1 MLRSKLIPAT
11 MAAVIAL
18 APAPPPLPRANTR
31 MPAKI
36 AAALAA
42 KVSPA
47 QAAKVSPAQ
56 AIATAEQQTGGRAV
70 KINVESKNGTHLY
83 EIKTISGEKPAAVF
97 VDSATGKVVS
107 TEDEGLI
114 ARIFDEED
122 RTELAKLASS
132 PTTLAAAIGT
142 AEQQAGGKAVEAGH
156 ENENGQ
162 MLFEVEVA
170 TDKTV
175 HQVKID
181 AATGKVVKV
190 ANAEDGE
197 HEAEDGE
204 HERD

>member
-1 MLRSKLIPAT
+1 MLRSKFIPAT

-18 APAPPPLPRANTR
+18 GAGADSAATGEHENVGE
-31 MPAKI
+31 I
-36 AAALAA
+36 AAAL
-42 KVSPA
+42 
-47 QAAKVSPAQ
+47 AAKVSPAQ

-70 KINVESKNGTHLY
+70 KIDVEGKNGTHLY
-83 EIKTISGEKPAAVF
+83 EIKTISGENLAAVF

-107 TEDEGLI
+107 TE

-122 RTELAKLASS
+122 RIELAKLDSS

-142 AEQQAGGKAVEAGH
+142 AEQQVGGKAVEAGY

-170 TDKTV
+170 KDKTV
-175 HQVKID
+175 HKVEID

-190 ANAEDGE
+190 ADDG
-197 HEAEDGE
+197 DGE

>member
-1 MLRSKLIPAT
+1 MLRSKFIPAT

-18 APAPPPLPRANTR
+18 GAGADSAATGEHEN
-31 MPAKI
+31 AGEI
-36 AAALAA
+36 AAAL
-42 KVSPA
+42 
-47 QAAKVSPAQ
+47 AAKVSPAQ

-70 KINVESKNGTHLY
+70 KIDVEGKNDTHFY
-83 EIKTISGEKPAAVF
+83 EIKTISGEKLAAVL
-97 VDSATGKVVS
+97 VDSATGKIVS
-107 TEDEGLI
+107 TE

-122 RTELAKLASS
+122 RMELAGLDSS

-142 AEQQAGGKAVEAGH
+142 AEQQVGGKAVEAGY

-170 TDKTV
+170 KDKTV
-175 HQVKID
+175 HKVEID

-190 ANAEDGE
+190 ANG
-197 HEAEDGE
+197 EDGE

>member
-1 MLRSKLIPAT
+1 M
-11 MAAVIAL
+11 
-18 APAPPPLPRANTR
+18 
-31 MPAKI
+31 
-36 AAALAA
+36 
-42 KVSPA
+42 
-47 QAAKVSPAQ
+47 
-56 AIATAEQQTGGRAV
+56 
-70 KINVESKNGTHLY
+70 
-83 EIKTISGEKPAAVF
+83 ISGEKVAEVF

-142 AEQQAGGKAVEAGH
+142 AEQQVGGKAVEAGY

-170 TDKTV
+170 KDKSV
-175 HQVKID
+175 HEVKID
-181 AATGKVVKV
+181 AATGKVAKV

-197 HEAEDGE
+197 HEAENGE

>member
-1 MLRSKLIPAT
+1 MLRSKFIPAT

-18 APAPPPLPRANTR
+18 GAGAASAATGEHENTGE
-31 MPAKI
+31 I
-36 AAALAA
+36 AAAL
-42 KVSPA
+42 
-47 QAAKVSPAQ
+47 AAKVSPAQ

-70 KINVESKNGTHLY
+70 RIDVEDKNGTHLY
-83 EIKTISGEKPAAVF
+83 EIKTISGEKLAAVF

-114 ARIFDEED
+114 ARIFNEED

-142 AEQQAGGKAVEAGH
+142 AEQQVGGKAVEAGY

-170 TDKTV
+170 KDKTV
-175 HQVKID
+175 HKVKID
-181 AATGKVVKV
+181 VATGKVVKV
-190 ANAEDGE
+190 ANGEDGE
-197 HEAEDGE
+197 HEAKDGE
-204 HERD
+204 HERH